1 MNKFKY
7 YSNTLSFKSASENNG
22 KAYYLCLKLK
32 IKNSYINILNNIVK
46 LFKLY
51 SEMSLN
57 TDKINFFK
65 TF

>member
-1 MNKFKY
+1 MKNFKY

-32 IKNSYINILNNIVK
+32 NKNSYINMRSNIVK

-51 SEMSLN
+51 SE
-57 TDKINFFK
+57 IEFK
-65 TF
+65 Y